1 VAPGVKSPNLTV
13 VGARGTFPPPGTI
26 LYRQRPDVGSRP
38 RMETGNMETAHTA
51 HARPRGRTTRL
62 LLAGLCLA
70 LAGCASVD
78 SGYLKDGYTHA
89 AAGDWDKAVAFFQKA
104 LDDNPSD
111 KEIALQ
117 LRRAKFEA
125 SGMHMVRGQS
135 YMDQNLFSEALVE
148 FKISM
153 AMNPGNIKAAELAKQ
168 AERRLDAD
176 HYLKQGHNFQRTR
189 KYAQARRA
197 FQKALELDP
206 QSEAARKALA
216 AYRDPAVEP
225 GPRKLEIESK
235 GPVSFKFKSTPIINV
250 FEVLT
255 QLTGINFI
263 FDRDIRDN
271 RVTLFMTDVSLD
283 RFIDVLLKTN
293 DLAAVLVDQHTMI
306 IYPDTPQK
314 AKEYQE
320 LQIRTFYLS
329 NLAPKQAV
337 ALLSKILKSKDII
350 ANENLNSVVI
360 RGPHEVIEL
369 AEKVL
374 EANDGTPAEVLLDVE
389 FLEVTRRQEENLG
402 LTLSESVTV
411 GLGES
416 SSTITNDLEFAANAS
431 LDALR
436 RISDKEIILS
446 IPTATLNLLK
456 QDGDTR
462 ILAQPKLRVRNGEKG
477 SVLLGERV
485 PLRVNRRVDS
495 NTGDVTSDFQYTDVG
510 VKLETLPVINMHDE
524 ITLKVT
530 LEVSALGESLS
541 ADPNDPQFPIR
552 TRTAQSVL
560 TLRDGETVII
570 GGLIQDDERRVR
582 RKIPLLGDFPA
593 IGQLFSNR
601 DDQEARSDI
610 LMVITPIVLRSQE
623 VPGAEVTRVWS
634 GSEER
639 WSLTA
644 PFAHA
649 QSGGGPYGDIPRE
662 DLLEPDPHAVAPG
675 AEPPAPL
682 QVTPAPPFSD
692 QDTIPLPPETSTA
705 PDPSMEPAAPPP
717 SASADTPA
725 GDLPVHGTAW
735 PPSANYTVHVGSYT
749 ALGEAEK
756 RMARLSELGYSPFT
770 IPADVP
776 RKGFFHRIYVGAFA
790 TQAEAEAACQAYR
803 ERPEFARDIHVVDRL
818 WALGR

>member
-1 VAPGVKSPNLTV
+1 
-13 VGARGTFPPPGTI
+13 
-26 LYRQRPDVGSRP
+26 
-38 RMETGNMETAHTA
+38 M
-51 HARPRGRTTRL
+51 RTEHLRICHPWCLWARL
-62 LLAGLCLA
+62 LIAGALLA
-70 LAGCASVD
+70 LAGCAAFD
-78 SGYLKDGYTHA
+78 SGRLEEGYTHA
-89 AAGDWDKAVAFFQKA
+89 AAGEWDKAVAFFQKA
-104 LDDNPSD
+104 LEENPSD

-117 LRRAKFEA
+117 LRQAKFQA
-125 SGMHMVRGQS
+125 SSQHMGRGQS
-135 YMDQNLFSEALVE
+135 YVGQGLFTEALTE

-153 AMNPGNIKAAELAKQ
+153 ALNPANIRAAELAKMV
-168 AERRLDAD
+168 ERRLDAD
-176 HYLKQGHNFQRTR
+176 HYFKQGQNFQATR
-189 KYAQARRA
+189 KFAQARRA
-197 FQKALELDP
+197 FQKAVELDP
-206 QSEAARKALA
+206 DHAAAQHALE
-216 AYRDPAVEP
+216 AYRDPQVDP
-225 GPRKLEIESK
+225 GPRQLEIKSK
-235 GPVSFKFKSTPIINV
+235 DPVSFKFKNTPIINV

-255 QLTGINFI
+255 QITGINFI

-293 DLAAVLVDQHTMI
+293 DLASVLVDSQTLI

-314 AKEYQE
+314 AKEYQD

-329 NLAPKQAV
+329 NLESKQAV

-350 ANENLNSVVI
+350 ANENLNSVVV
-360 RGPHEVIEL
+360 RGPHEAIDL
-369 AEKVL
+369 AEKIL

-389 FLEVTRRQEENLG
+389 FLEVSKRQDENLG
-402 LTLSESVTV
+402 LTVSESVTF
-411 GLGES
+411 GLGEATS
-416 SSTITNDLEFAANAS
+416 SITNDLEFAANAS

-462 ILAQPKLRVRNGEKG
+462 ILAQPKVRVKNGEKA
-477 SVLLGERV
+477 SILLGERV

-495 NTGDVTSDFQYTDVG
+495 NTGDITSDFQYTDVG

-530 LEVSALGESLS
+530 LEVSALGENLS

-582 RKIPLLGDFPA
+582 RRVPLIGDFPA

-601 DDQEARSDI
+601 NDQEARSDI

-623 VPGAEVTRVWS
+623 VPGAEVTRLWS
-634 GSEER
+634 GSEDR
-639 WSLTA
+639 WSTRA

-649 QSGGGPYGDIPRE
+649 RTREELFRDTPRE
-662 DLLEPDPHAVAPG
+662 DRLMPPAPVAPEAAPG
-675 AEPPAPL
+675 AVLAPPEAPPASAEA
-682 QVTPAPPFSD
+682 TPPSEAAASSEALAP
-692 QDTIPLPPETSTA
+692 
-705 PDPSMEPAAPPP
+705 PAAPAMPAPAPAAGP
-717 SASADTPA
+717 SPTGSS
-725 GDLPVHGTAW
+725 W
-735 PPSANYTVHVGSYT
+735 PEAANYSVHVGSYT
-749 ALGEAEK
+749 DWGEAEI
-756 RMARLSELGYSPFT
+756 RLAQLSELGYTPFT

-776 RKGFFHRIYVGAFA
+776 RKGMFHRIFVGAFA
-790 TQAEAEAACQAYR
+790 TKAAAETACEAYR
-803 ERPEFARDIHVVDRL
+803 ARPEFARDIHVVDRQ
-818 WALGR
+818 WAIGR

>member
-1 VAPGVKSPNLTV
+1 
-13 VGARGTFPPPGTI
+13 
-26 LYRQRPDVGSRP
+26 
-38 RMETGNMETAHTA
+38 METGTMETARTA
-51 HARPRGRTTRL
+51 HARSRRRIPRL
-62 LLAGLCLA
+62 LLAGLLLL
-70 LAGCASVD
+70 LAGCASLD
-78 SGYLKDGYTHA
+78 SDYLQEGYTHA
-89 AAGDWDKAVAFFQKA
+89 DAEDWDKAVAFFQKA
-104 LDDNPSD
+104 LEDNPSD

-117 LRRAKFEA
+117 LRHAKFEA

-135 YMDQNLFSEALVE
+135 YMDQGLFSEAVAE

-153 AMNPGNIKAAELAKQ
+153 ALNPGNVKAADLAQKAQ
-168 AERRLDAD
+168 RRLDAD

-206 QSEAARKALA
+206 QNDAARRALE
-216 AYRDPAVEP
+216 AYRDPSVEP
-225 GPRKLEIESK
+225 GPRQLEITYK
-235 GPVSFKFKSTPIINV
+235 DPVSFKFKSTPIINV

-283 RFIDVLLKTN
+283 RFIDVLLRTN
-293 DLAAVLVDQHTMI
+293 DLAAVLVDPHTMI

-337 ALLSKILKSKDII
+337 ALLSKILRSKDII
-350 ANENLNSVVI
+350 ANESLNSVVI

-416 SSTITNDLEFAANAS
+416 TSSITNDLEFAANAS

-530 LEVSALGESLS
+530 LEVSALGENLS

-593 IGQLFSNR
+593 IGNLFSNK
-601 DDQEARSDI
+601 DDEEVRSDV

-623 VPGAEVTRVWS
+623 IPGAEVTRLWS
-634 GSEER
+634 GSEDR
-639 WSLTA
+639 WSVKA
-644 PFAHA
+644 PFAHS
-649 QSGGGPYGDIPRE
+649 QSGKGPYRDLPRE
-662 DLLEPDPHAVAPG
+662 DLLEPDPHAAAPG
-675 AEPPAPL
+675 MAPPAPP
-682 QVTPAPPFSD
+682 PAPPAPPTSD
-692 QDTIPLPPETSTA
+692 LEPRPSAFGIPADPAPAAVTTA
-705 PDPSMEPAAPPP
+705 PSPSGGEGTPGGDPPI
-717 SASADTPA
+717 
-725 GDLPVHGTAW
+725 HGTDW
-735 PPSANYTVHVGSYT
+735 PTGANFSVHVGSYT
-749 ALGEAEK
+749 TLGEAEK

-790 TQAEAEAACQAYR
+790 TQEAAEAACHAYR
-803 ERPEFARDIHVVDRL
+803 ERPEFARDIHVVDRP
-818 WALGR
+818 WATGR